1 MSPAAAKSAPQRVA
15 IIGLGSIGGVVAG
28 LLGATKRHDIV
39 ACVRRPIE
47 RITVERTEGTVE
59 CPIRAWTDPSEA
71 QPQDWVLLCTK
82 AQDTAASAPWLQQLC
97 GPATRVAV
105 LQNGIGH
112 AQRLASLVSHATII
126 PTIVYYNGERL
137 APDRVRYRSGG
148 EFDFAVVDDTNGQ
161 AFAALFEGTPLR
173 TLLSGDFKT
182 LLWRKLL
189 VNAVANPVSALTL
202 QRNAVFRRDD
212 VKALCLALLEEA
224 AEVGR
229 ADGAQLADDEAAQ
242 AMARLTAIP
251 PDAGSSMYFDRL
263 AGRPLEIDALTGAV
277 VEAAERHRVPT
288 PLLRMLLTL
297 TRAVATGRP
306 GEGPVTTA

>member
-1 MSPAAAKSAPQRVA
+1 MPPTTANSERQRIAV
-15 IIGLGSIGGVVAG
+15 IGLGSIGGVVAG
-28 LLGATKRHDIV
+28 LLAAAGRHDIV

-47 RITVERTEGTVE
+47 QMTVELTEGIVE
-59 CPIRAWTDPSEA
+59 SPISALTDPSRA
-71 QPQDWVLLCTK
+71 QPLDWVLLCTK
-82 AQDTAASAPWLQQLC
+82 VQDTASSGPWLQRMC
-97 GPATRVAV
+97 GPATRVAA

-112 AQRLASLVSHATII
+112 AEGLAPFVGDATVI

-137 APDRVRYRSGG
+137 APDRVRYRRGG
-148 EFDFAVVDDTNGQ
+148 EHDFAVADGADGQ

-182 LLWRKLL
+182 LSWRKLL
-189 VNAVANPVSALTL
+189 INAVGNPVSALTL
-202 QRNAVFRRDD
+202 QRNAVFLRDD
-212 VKALCLALLEEA
+212 VAALCLALLEEA
-224 AEVGR
+224 ATVGR
-229 ADGAQLADDEAAQ
+229 ADGARLAADEAAQ
-242 AMARLTAIP
+242 TMARLDAIP

-297 TRAVATGRP
+297 ARAASASPAPKGS
-306 GEGPVTTA
+306 

>member
-59 CPIRAWTDPSEA
+59 CPIRALTDPSEA

>member
-1 MSPAAAKSAPQRVA
+1 MSPTAASPTRQRIAV
-15 IIGLGSIGGVVAG
+15 IGLGSIGGVVAG
-28 LLGATKRHDIV
+28 LLAAAKRHDIV

-47 RITVERTEGTVE
+47 RMTVERTEGAIE
-59 CPIRAWTDPSEA
+59 APIRALTDPTAA

-82 AQDTAASAPWLQQLC
+82 VQDTASSGPWLQRLC
-97 GPATRVAV
+97 GPTTRVAA

-112 AQRLASLVSHATII
+112 AERLAPFVGEAAVI

-137 APDRVRYRSGG
+137 AADRVRYRRGG
-148 EFDFAVVDDTNGQ
+148 EYDFAVADNAEGQ
-161 AFAALFEGTPLR
+161 AFAALLEGTPLR
-173 TLLSGDFKT
+173 TLLADDFKT
-182 LLWRKLL
+182 LSWRKLL
-189 VNAVANPVSALTL
+189 VNAVGNPVSALTL

-212 VKALCLALLEEA
+212 VAALCLALLEEA
-224 AEVGR
+224 ATVGR
-229 ADGAQLADDEAAQ
+229 ADGAQLAADEAAQ
-242 AMARLTAIP
+242 SLARLTAIP

-297 TRAVATGRP
+297 ARAASASPTVP
-306 GEGPVTTA
+306 PP